1 MTMRHTLPACPKF
14 PPRMLLTALLFA
26 LTPRLAGAAADQSD
40 TLSLRGNWL
49 IGYRYRHGTAPFA
62 PVPTILGAGDFEA
75 LFAAAPSARHQIRT
89 SSLYGFISA
98 GFGIAAAATL
108 SVAYQNLEDNGR
120 RLPGALG
127 IAAGPAAL
135 ALMFNA
141 FSGKRLETGV
151 RLYNQAIRSADREIS
166 PQAD

>member
-1 MTMRHTLPACPKF
+1 MHETSPAYPTF
-14 PPRMLLTALLFA
+14 AALLVA
-26 LTPRLAGAAADQSD
+26 LLVSLTTPRLVCAATDQSD
-40 TLSLRGNWL
+40 TLSLRGAWL

-62 PVPTILGAGDFEA
+62 PVPSILGARDFEA
-75 LFAAAPSARHQIRT
+75 LFAAAPSARHHIRT

-151 RLYNQAIRSADREIS
+151 RLYNQAIRAADRELP